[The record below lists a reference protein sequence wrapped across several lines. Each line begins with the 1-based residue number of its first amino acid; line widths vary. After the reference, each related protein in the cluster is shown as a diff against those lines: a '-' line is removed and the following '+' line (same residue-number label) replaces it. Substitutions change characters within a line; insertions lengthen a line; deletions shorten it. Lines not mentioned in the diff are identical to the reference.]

1 MMKNQ
6 VSVIFMLAGILFTTC
21 LLLAN
26 ILAVKIIQIGPVAA
40 PAGVLI
46 FPVAYILNDV
56 IAEVWGYKKAR
67 LIIWAGFSMNIL
79 MVLFFSLSI
88 ALPPA
93 IFWNDQSTYAKILG
107 STPRIVFASITSY
120 MVGSFLNAFI
130 MSRMKIISQGKN
142 FGFRAILST
151 MAGETAD
158 SLLFIS
164 LAFAGK
170 FPLHSII
177 IMIGTQALLKTVYE
191 IVILPFTTMVVRWV
205 KKKENQD
212 VFDNAISYNPF
223 KIVEV

>member
-26 ILAVKIIQIGPVAA
+26 ILAIKIIQIGPFAA

-67 LIIWAGFSMNIL
+67 LIIWSGFAMNLL

-88 ALPPA
+88 ALPSSA
-93 IFWNDQSTYAKILG
+93 FWTDQHMYAKIIG
-107 STPRIVFASITSY
+107 STPRIVFASLTSY
-120 MVGSFLNAFI
+120 LVGSFLNAFI
-130 MSRMKIISQGKN
+130 MSRMKIISLGKN
-142 FGFRAILST
+142 FGFRAIVST
-151 MAGETAD
+151 IVGESAD
-158 SLLFIS
+158 SLIFIS
-164 LAFAGK
+164 LAFAGM
-170 FPLHSII
+170 FPAKAILL
-177 IMIGTQALLKTVYE
+177 MIVTQAMLKTLYE
-191 IVILPFTTMVVRWV
+191 IIILPFTALVVRWV
-205 KKKENQD
+205 KRKENQD

-223 KIVEV
+223 KIAEV

>member
-26 ILAVKIIQIGPVAA
+26 ILAIKIIQIGPFAA

-88 ALPPA
+88 ALPSSA
-93 IFWNDQSTYAKILG
+93 FWTDQSIYAKIIG
-107 STPRIVFASITSY
+107 STPRIVFASLISY
-120 MVGSFLNAFI
+120 LVGSFLNAFI
-130 MSRMKIISQGKN
+130 MSRMKINSLGKN
-142 FGFRAILST
+142 FGFRAIVST
-151 MAGETAD
+151 IVGESAD
-158 SLLFIS
+158 SLIFIS
-164 LAFAGK
+164 LAFGGM
-170 FPLHSII
+170 FPVKAIL
-177 IMIGTQALLKTVYE
+177 IMIVTQAMLKTLYE
-191 IVILPFTTMVVRWV
+191 IIILPFTALVVRWV
-205 KKKENQD
+205 KRKENQD

-223 KIVEV
+223 KIIEV

>member
-26 ILAVKIIQIGPVAA
+26 ILAVKIIQIGPFAA

-67 LIIWAGFSMNIL
+67 LIIWAGFAMNIL
-79 MVLFFSLSI
+79 MVVFFSLSI
-88 ALPPA
+88 ILPSA
-93 IFWNDQSTYAKILG
+93 AFWTDQSTYAKILG
-107 STPRIVFASITSY
+107 STPRIVFASIASY
-120 MVGSFLNAFI
+120 LVGSFLNAFI
-130 MSRMKIISQGKN
+130 MSRMKIFSRGKH
-142 FGFRAILST
+142 FGLRAILST

-164 LAFAGK
+164 LAFAGT
-170 FPLHSII
+170 FPFRSII
-177 IMIGTQALLKTVYE
+177 IMIATQALLKTIYE
-191 IVILPFTTMVVRWV
+191 ILILPFTAMAVRWV

>member
-1 MMKNQ
+1 MKNQ

-26 ILAVKIIQIGPVAA
+26 ILAIKIIQIGPFAA

-67 LIIWAGFSMNIL
+67 LIIWAGFAMNLL
-79 MVLFFSLSI
+79 MVLFFSVSI

-93 IFWNDQSTYAKILG
+93 VFWTDQPTYAKILG
-107 STPRIVFASITSY
+107 SAPRIVFASLTSY
-120 MVGSFLNAFI
+120 LAGSFLNAFI
-130 MSRMKIISQGKN
+130 MSRMKVISQGRN

-164 LAFAGK
+164 LAFAGT
-170 FPLHSII
+170 FPFRSVM
-177 IMIGTQALLKTVYE
+177 IMIATQALLKTVYE
-191 IVILPFTTMVVRWV
+191 IIILPFTALVVKWV
-205 KKKENQD
+205 KRKEKQD